1 MKTNYGCDYAD
12 PLTYADPFAKDNSY
26 TRFNLSDSP
35 ELKAI
40 ADEYYAAVEKAN
52 AITDPEKLAERY
64 KAFAEAEA
72 ILIDHAIAIPFGLE
86 GGYTAAL
93 INPFEGQYAPYG
105 VSTLRYKGEHIL
117 TEPLSTDA
125 FEKALK
131 EWNEQRAKLG

>member
-1 MKTNYGCDYAD
+1 MEELLGTDYIDIIVEQGPIQSFLSNIRRANKFALMKTNYGCDYAD

-64 KAFAEAEA
+64 KA
-72 ILIDHAIAIPFGLE
+72 LDRK
-86 GGYTAAL
+86 
-93 INPFEGQYAPYG
+93 
-105 VSTLRYKGEHIL
+105 STRL
-117 TEPLSTDA
+117 TPVTIESRMPSSA
-125 FEKALK
+125 
-131 EWNEQRAKLG
+131 